1 MSGAEVWI
9 ILYFAPILMEI
20 FREELAKFGLDAAQ
34 IEICEKFYR
43 LVTEQN
49 RVMNL
54 TAITEPQEFAIKHII
69 DSLSAWD
76 EKFFQGAE
84 TLVDVGTGAGFP
96 AIPLKIFK
104 PRLKL
109 CLIDSLAKRT
119 EFLKRV
125 VAALSFDGV
134 EIFHGRA
141 EELARQKIFRERF
154 DVVTAR
160 AVAPLNVLAEYCLPF
175 AKVGGK
181 FVALKGKN
189 FREELD
195 AAGETIKILGGGEIS
210 VREIKLPTLE
220 DSRAVIYI
228 DKKKSTPAKYPR
240 HENLI
245 RKIKLGMR
253 N

>member
-1 MSGAEVWI
+1 MFRGALEN
-9 ILYFAPILMEI
+9 
-20 FREELAKFGLDAAQ
+20 FGLDAAQ
-34 IEICEKFYR
+34 IERCEKFYR
-43 LVTEQN
+43 LVVEQN

-76 EKFFQGAE
+76 DKILQGVE
-84 TLVDVGTGAGFP
+84 TLSDIGTGAGFP

-104 PRLKL
+104 PHLKL

-119 EFLKRV
+119 EFLKKV
-125 VAALSFDGV
+125 VAELELDDV

-141 EELARQKIFRERF
+141 EELARQKIFREQF
-154 DVVTAR
+154 DVVTSR
-160 AVAPLNVLAEYCLPF
+160 AVARLNILAEYCLPF

-195 AAGETIKILGGGEIS
+195 EARAAIKILGGGKIS
-210 VREIKLPTLE
+210 IREIKLPTLDE
-220 DSRAVIYI
+220 SRAVIYI
-228 DKKKSTPAKYPR
+228 DKKFSTPEKYPR
-240 HENLI
+240 RESLI
-245 RKIKLGMR
+245 RKISLGVK
-253 N
+253 